1 MRKHP
6 GVVIAHLLIRT
17 YQLTLSSVIGRTCR
31 HLPTCSSYMDEAIDR
46 HGVWAGGWVG
56 TARLCRCNP
65 WGTSGLD
72 VVPER
77 LPSGSAW
84 YKPWR
89 YGRWRGVN
97 APQPLCEAVDPE
109 DREAKTGL

>member
-31 HLPTCSSYMDEAIDR
+31 HLPTCSSYMDEAIHQ
-46 HGVWAGGWVG
+46 HGFWAGGWMG
-56 TARLCRCNP
+56 TARLCRCNH

-72 VVPER
+72 LVPER

-97 APQPLCEAVDPE
+97 APPLRCEAVPPD
-109 DREAKTGL
+109 DRGAGTVP